1 MLSQSHLSG
10 DMQLLVD
17 SSCSSTES
25 RINDDNDVKQSR
37 LIYTQD
43 SSCSSIESRIDDD
56 INTNENSISFQ
67 SNGYPPTLNISSD
80 SDVTA
85 PHNEE
90 PDYNRMNCSLFS
102 HSEPITQKSCS
113 STESQINDDTR
124 TKENLISSQ
133 SNGHPLTLNI
143 SSDSDGTAPHNGEPG
158 PIRTQNCYKDL
169 SSCSSTDSQTKDDIE
184 EDIQDSVNFRPPA
197 EVPLSEPY
205 NLCF

>member
-1 MLSQSHLSG
+1 MILEPQTIDDNDDYDIMLSQSHLSG

-90 PDYNRMNCSLFS
+90 PDYN
-102 HSEPITQKSCS
+102 
-113 STESQINDDTR
+113 
-124 TKENLISSQ
+124 
-133 SNGHPLTLNI
+133 
-143 SSDSDGTAPHNGEPG
+143 
-158 PIRTQNCYKDL
+158 
-169 SSCSSTDSQTKDDIE
+169 
-184 EDIQDSVNFRPPA
+184 
-197 EVPLSEPY
+197 
-205 NLCF
+205 